1 MGLSIHVSRRSIFYG
16 VPSFLQY
23 EHIDI
28 SKLLTKVFLYR
39 PHDGINE
46 TEFGKKLQFSLEI
59 LMSLCA

>member
-46 TEFGKKLQFSLEI
+46 TGVVFKSL
-59 LMSLCA
+59 S